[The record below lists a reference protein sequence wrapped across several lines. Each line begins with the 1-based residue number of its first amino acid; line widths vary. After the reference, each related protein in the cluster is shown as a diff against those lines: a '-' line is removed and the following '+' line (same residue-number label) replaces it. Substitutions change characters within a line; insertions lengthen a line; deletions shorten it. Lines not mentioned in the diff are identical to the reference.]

1 MSDHDAP
8 TMTDDEQWD
17 IPPLTFALLGTLTE
31 TLCGMLVPGE
41 LALMVELR
49 RILGDAATARMDGAH
64 LTPES
69 IPEAVLESRNIAA
82 AVLNAGLVQAGAN
95 WVLLVPYPVDLVA
108 RPEPSRRLD

>member
-1 MSDHDAP
+1 MSDETLEDPFQA
-8 TMTDDEQWD
+8 
-17 IPPLTFALLGTLTE
+17 PLTFALLATLTE

-69 IPEAVLESRNIAA
+69 IPEAVLESRNTAA
-82 AVLNAGLVQAGAN
+82 AVLNAALVSAGAD
-95 WVLLVPYPVDLVA
+95 WAVTVPYPVDVTA
-108 RPEPSRRLD
+108 RPEPPRRLD